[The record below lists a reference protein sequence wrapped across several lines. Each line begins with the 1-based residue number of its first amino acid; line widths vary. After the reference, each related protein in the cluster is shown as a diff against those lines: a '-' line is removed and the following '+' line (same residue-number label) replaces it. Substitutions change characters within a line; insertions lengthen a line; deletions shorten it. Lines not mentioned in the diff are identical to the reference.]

1 MTVFLKI
8 GIMKMYYFATTDRIV
23 LVRKKGWVLVRAIKN
38 ATLVMKDHLIPEAVL
53 FMDDGKILGFGEMRT
68 TPIPN
73 GCEVIDAQGLYV
85 GPGLVDIHNH
95 AGGGH
100 WFYDEPIPAAQYNL
114 RHGTTSILAT
124 LYFNMNKQQ
133 LVEQIGVVQEAMKQP
148 GGANIAGLYMEA
160 PYMNPKFGADRENNP
175 WKAPVAAEDYMAV
188 VEAAGLDA
196 KVWVMAP
203 ERENIEQFVKD
214 AKKVNPTVR
223 FSVGH
228 SEASPQQIEALMPYG
243 LCIGTHH
250 TNATG
255 DRPMY
260 PECRGVCVDEAVN
273 YNRGIYAEMI
283 CDSRGIHVD
292 PYMQRLIRKIKGE
305 DRLILISDACVFD
318 GPIPDGYEG
327 VTDLCFD
334 FAGEIAGSKLSLEV
348 ACRNMMKH
356 TGASIVDVF
365 RYASYNPSR
374 AVGFTDRGEI
384 REGLRADLIITDHN
398 MNVKTVIV
406 DGEVVA

>member
-1 MTVFLKI
+1 MI
-8 GIMKMYYFATTDRIV
+8 
-23 LVRKKGWVLVRAIKN
+23 AIKN
-38 ATLVMKDHLIPEAVL
+38 ATLVMKDHLIPDAVL
-53 FMDDGKILGFGEMRT
+53 FIEDGKIADFGEMRS
-68 TPIPN
+68 TPIPAD
-73 GCEVIDAQGLYV
+73 CEVVDAEGLYV
-85 GPGLVDIHNH
+85 GPGLVDMHNH

-100 WFYDEPIPAAQYNL
+100 WFYDEPIEAAQYNL
-114 RHGTTSILAT
+114 EHGTTSILAT
-124 LYFNMNKQQ
+124 LYFNMNKDQ
-133 LVEQIGVVQEAMKQP
+133 LLEQIETVQNAMKQP
-148 GGANIAGLYMEA
+148 EGASIAGFYMET

-175 WKAPVAAEDYMAV
+175 WKGPVDAANYMPLIEKV
-188 VEAAGLDA
+188 GTDA
-196 KVWVMAP
+196 KVWVLAP
-203 ERENIEQFVKD
+203 ERENIEQFVID

-223 FSVGH
+223 FAVGH

-260 PECRGVCVDEAVN
+260 PECRGVCVDETVN
-273 YNRGIYAEMI
+273 YNREIYAEMI

-305 DRLILISDACVFD
+305 DRLVLISDACVFD
-318 GPIPDGYEG
+318 GPIPDGYDG

-334 FAGEIAGSKLSLEV
+334 FEGEIAGSKLTLEV

-365 RYASYNPSR
+365 KFASYNPSR
-374 AVGFTDRGEI
+374 AIGLLDRGEI
-384 REGLRADLIITDHN
+384 AVGKRADLIIADHW
-398 MNVKTVIV
+398 MHVKTVILG
-406 DGEVVA
+406 GEVK